1 MEPLDQSHWTPLSS
15 DLNSSSATT
24 PSPFFFSFP
33 HFSNTS
39 SNMSTH
45 SVPFQGSSTLVT
57 AVISLTVFIVGLTGN
72 TLAIYVVLRYA
83 KMKTVTN
90 IYILNL
96 AVADEL
102 YILGLPFL
110 TTQNVLSYWPF
121 GSFLCRVVMTA
132 DSMNQ
137 FTSIF
142 CLTVMS
148 IDRYLAVVHPIRS
161 TKWRHPRVATVVSAA
176 VWAVS
181 FVMVLPVVIFSDV
194 QDTFNSC
201 NMIWPEPR
209 DVWSTAFILYTATMG
224 FFGPLL
230 IICLCYLLIVIK
242 VKSSGMRAGFT
253 KRRRSERKVTRM
265 VVVIVVVFVF
275 CWLPFFIINFVNLV
289 VIIPESSVTAGI
301 YFFAVILT
309 YANSCANPVLYGFL
323 SDNFKQSFRKP
334 LQIISVALQGLCVRM
349 RCKTNGVDDGDPRA
363 PRTEKSTAN
372 DCILLSTHNQVYHD
386 PQSSQVLQISPHPP
400 GSSTSHTAADLH
412 RCITTCQ
419 CPSTFPGLGPTTTTT
434 VISTAAYMIT
444 AAEPPTITAL
454 TTPSSSASIAPQEQY
469 GLSGVLGR
477 SMDKSVEDSL
487 PVCKES

>member
-1 MEPLDQSHWTPLSS
+1 MEHRDQTQWVPRLA
-15 DLNSSSATT
+15 DLNSSSPAA
-24 PSPFFFSFP
+24 PSPFLFP
-33 HFSNTS
+33 SYMYAHFSNFS
-39 SNMSTH
+39 SNVSTQ

-57 AVISLTVFIVGLTGN
+57 AVISLTVFLVGLIGN

-102 YILGLPFL
+102 YIIGLPFV

-161 TKWRHPRVATVVSAA
+161 TKWRHPRVAKVVSAA
-176 VWAVS
+176 VWAMS
-181 FVMVLPVVIFSDV
+181 FVVVLPVVIFSDI

-201 NMIWPEPR
+201 NMIWPEPN
-209 DVWSTAFILYTATMG
+209 DVWSTAFILYTATLG

-230 IICLCYLLIVIK
+230 IICLCYLLIIIK
-242 VKSSGMRAGFT
+242 VKSSGVRAGFT

-265 VVVIVVVFVF
+265 VVVIVVVFVL
-275 CWLPFFIINFVNLV
+275 CWLPFFIINMVNLV

-301 YFFAVILT
+301 YFFAVILS
-309 YANSCANPVLYGFL
+309 YVNSCANPLLYGFL
-323 SDNFKQSFRKP
+323 SDNFKQSFRK
-334 LQIISVALQGLCVRM
+334 VLCVRSM
-349 RCKTNGVDDGDPRA
+349 RCKTNGVEDGDPTA
-363 PRTEKSTAN
+363 PRTEKTTAH
-372 DCILLSTHNQVYHD
+372 DCVLLSARNQVYQD
-386 PQSSQVLQISPHPP
+386 PQSSQISPHHP
-400 GSSTSHTAADLH
+400 GLHTSQTAAELHSSTSTS
-412 RCITTCQ
+412 Q
-419 CPSTFPGLGPTTTTT
+419 SPSHDDGTGPTSDVITSAGASIVTTMVTPT
-434 VISTAAYMIT
+434 
-444 AAEPPTITAL
+444 EPPIITAL
-454 TTPSSSASIAPQEQY
+454 TSPSSVPPQE
-469 GLSGVLGR
+469 L
-477 SMDKSVEDSL
+477 
-487 PVCKES
+487 

>member
-1 MEPLDQSHWTPLSS
+1 MEPLDQSNWIPLSS
-15 DLNSSSATT
+15 DFNFSSAAT
-24 PSPFFFSFP
+24 PSPFFFSYTP
-33 HFSNTS
+33 FSNTS
-39 SNMSTH
+39 SNMTTH
-45 SVPFQGSSTLVT
+45 SAPFEGGSTLVT
-57 AVISLTVFIVGLTGN
+57 AVISFTVFVVGLIGN

-83 KMKTVTN
+83 KVKTVTN

-121 GSFLCRVVMTA
+121 GSFLCRAVMTA

-176 VWAVS
+176 VWALS

-209 DVWSTAFILYTATMG
+209 DVWSTAFILYTATVG

-242 VKSSGMRAGFT
+242 VKSSGVRAGFT

-265 VVVIVVVFVF
+265 VVVIVVVFVL
-275 CWLPFFIINFVNLV
+275 CWLPFFIINIVNLV

-301 YFFAVILT
+301 YFFAVILS

-323 SDNFKQSFRKP
+323 SDNFKQSFRK
-334 LQIISVALQGLCVRM
+334 VGLCVRM
-349 RCKTNGVDDGDPRA
+349 KCKANGVDDGDPSA
-363 PRTEKSTAN
+363 QRTEKSTAN

-386 PQSSQVLQISPHPP
+386 PQSSQISPHPT
-400 GSSTSHTAADLH
+400 SLHTSHTAADLH
-412 RCITTCQ
+412 RCITTRQ
-419 CPSTFPGLGPTTTTT
+419 SPSSFPGRSHTTTITLT
-434 VISTAAYMIT
+434 STAAYMVT

-454 TTPSSSASIAPQEQY
+454 TTPSSSSSVTPQEQY

-477 SMDKSVEDSL
+477 SIDKSIEESL